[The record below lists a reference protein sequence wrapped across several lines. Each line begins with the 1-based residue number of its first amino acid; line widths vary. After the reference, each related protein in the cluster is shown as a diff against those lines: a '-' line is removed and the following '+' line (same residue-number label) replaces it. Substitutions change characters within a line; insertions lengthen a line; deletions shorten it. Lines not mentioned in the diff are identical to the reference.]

1 MSVSVCF
8 PAYNEESTI
17 RDVLREAHEL
27 LSASDLDYEILVC
40 NDGSADGT
48 GRIIDEFARTTPRM
62 RAIQH
67 EKNRGIRET
76 FEHLY
81 AEATKEFVF
90 LNSTDRQWD
99 TRILFDM
106 LPLAND
112 YDIIIASRRHK
123 HYSVTRTFV
132 SWLFNL
138 VPRVLFGVATHDAG
152 AVKLVRREVIT
163 RFPAVSKSPF
173 NEAERLIK
181 AARAGYRIKDFPV
194 EIQPRK
200 AGKAR
205 GVTFRSVTAAIG
217 DVFRVWR
224 DIHSGTGGRPRPPT
238 PPSNA

>member
-17 RDVLREAHEL
+17 RDVLAEAHEL
-27 LSASDLDYEILVC
+27 LSASDVDYEILVC
-40 NDGSADGT
+40 DDGSADDT
-48 GRIIDEFARTTPRM
+48 GRIVDEVARATPRM
-62 RAIQH
+62 RAIHH
-67 EKNRGIRET
+67 ERNRGIRHT

-81 AEATKEFVF
+81 AEASKEFVF

-106 LPLAND
+106 LPLTSD

-123 HYSVTRTFV
+123 HYSIVRKFV

-138 VPRVLFGVATHDAG
+138 VPRILFGVSTNDAG
-152 AVKLVRREVIT
+152 AEKLMRREVIT
-163 RFPAVSKSPF
+163 RFPTVSKSPF

-194 EIQPRK
+194 DINPRT

-205 GVTFRSVTAAIG
+205 GVTFRSVTAAVA

-224 DIHSGTGGRPRPPT
+224 DLRGGGRPRPPGR
-238 PPSNA
+238 A